1 MKLFCLLIS
10 LFFMEVLAPYDRY
23 MELVHITTIGIKLA
37 YEKNDLTVGGRSGAN
52 ALEYLI
58 EAMVDD
64 TNDDLNYQN
73 FRHINFLTA
82 VPDHTEILSKR
93 TSISETLEANDLFDK
108 MLQDIESKLGIK
120 MSGDCLDVKKTLKN
134 LANMRRDFVAWSL
147 KSIIRRR
154 MLGSV
159 QDVEDGASLLPN
171 CRLIGIYLSTQLPTL
186 YINEVNIDSTSR
198 TCTLISS
205 SYTETTFWK
214 IGATWTLRNSH
225 GTVNTL
231 EEYLQHGHQQT
242 APTY

>member
-37 YEKNDLTVGGRSGAN
+37 YEKNDLTIGGRSEAN
-52 ALEYLI
+52 GLEYLI
-58 EAMVDD
+58 ETMVDNVN
-64 TNDDLNYQN
+64 NDLTYQN

-82 VPDHTEILSKR
+82 VLDHPEILLRR
-93 TSISETLEANDLFDK
+93 TEVYDDLFDK
-108 MLQDIESKLGIK
+108 MIQDIESKLGID
-120 MSGDCLDVKKTLKN
+120 MPGDYFGVEKKLEN

-159 QDVEDGASLLPN
+159 QDVISLPN
-171 CRLIGIYLSTQLPTL
+171 CRLLGIYWSTLSPES
-186 YINEVNIDSTSR
+186 YISEVNIDSPSR
-198 TCTLISS
+198 TCIITSCS
-205 SYTETTFWK
+205 ATEMTFRK
-214 IGATWTLRNSH
+214 IGATWSVFSSYGLD
-225 GTVNTL
+225 NTL
-231 EEYLQHGHQQT
+231 EYYLQHGRPQT